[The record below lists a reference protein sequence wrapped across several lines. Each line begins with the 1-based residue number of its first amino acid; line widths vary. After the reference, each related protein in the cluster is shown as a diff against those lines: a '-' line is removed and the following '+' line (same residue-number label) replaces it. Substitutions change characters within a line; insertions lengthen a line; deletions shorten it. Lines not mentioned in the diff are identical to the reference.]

1 MPLNDIQRTLVAKKF
16 EILREVSFGFTKDRL
31 LHLQGADVSRWT
43 DECTAELRREIASA
57 APPRVDISL
66 LDFPELRC
74 LSRIPDRQFAPELQ
88 GRSRRASARWAKRVS
103 GKQITK

>member
-16 EILREVSFGFTKDRL
+16 EILRDVSFGFTKDRL

-43 DECTAELRREIASA
+43 HECTAELRREIASA